1 METVREVTGT
11 RNITSNKNERE
22 GNEEI
27 ITRDET
33 AAQILERRRKQ
44 VNKLFIIRAEC
55 WKVVLFLFYLQN
67 STKMFE

>member
-11 RNITSNKNERE
+11 RNIMSNKNERE

-44 VNKLFIIRAEC
+44 VNNAFYCSGGMLESCFIP
-55 WKVVLFLFYLQN
+55 VSF
-67 STKMFE
+67 TK

>member
-11 RNITSNKNERE
+11 RNIISNKNERE

-27 ITRDET
+27 SITRDET

-44 VNKLFIIRAEC
+44 VNK
-55 WKVVLFLFYLQN
+55 
-67 STKMFE
+67 